1 MAQITNILKNPL
13 VILAHMTRFIK
24 DDKLFLQLQYLC
36 YVHKFLNLKNPK
48 TYNEKI
54 QWLKLYNR
62 NPLYTSLVDKV
73 EVKKYVDDILGPG
86 HTFPLLGSW
95 EKPED
100 IEWDKLPNEFVLK
113 CNHNS
118 AVGMAICKD
127 KVKGLYTKAH
137 GGDKIFITKDQVIEG
152 LHEGLAQNFYLGG
165 REWPYKNVK
174 PRIIAEKFMSNDNS
188 NSINNTDLPSDL
200 IDYKFYCFNG
210 KPELLYVSKGLENH
224 KTARISFLSLDWKFA
239 PYCRTDYT
247 PFEDL
252 PLMPENYNKMIEL
265 AKLLSAGHSFLRV
278 DLYEV
283 NKHVYFSELT
293 FSPCSGFLPFGSRE
307 QDNMMGS
314 LLKLNTGDF

>member
-1 MAQITNILKNPL
+1 MNFAGIGLKIRRYITESDY
-13 VILAHMTRFIK
+13 RFIINDSLGLLK
-24 DDKLFLQLQYLC
+24 RMPDEEFLKRKFKIIMGYDLDLDKPVSF
-36 YVHKFLNLKNPK
+36 
-48 TYNEKI
+48 NEKM
-54 QWLKLYNR
+54 QWLKLHDR
-62 NPLYTSLVDKV
+62 KPIYTQMVDKF
-73 EVKKYVDDILGPG
+73 EAKQYVTDIVGKDFIIPTYGVWDSFDDIDFSTL
-86 HTFPLLGSW
+86 
-95 EKPED
+95 PER
-100 IEWDKLPNEFVLK
+100 FVLK
-113 CNHNS
+113 CTHDSGGLVICRDKKNMDIVKARQKINHSLRTNYYYS
-118 AVGMAICKD
+118 
-127 KVKGLYTKAH
+127 
-137 GGDKIFITKDQVIEG
+137 
-152 LHEGLAQNFYLGG
+152 G

-188 NSINNTDLPSDL
+188 NSINNTDLPSGL